1 MAFSRVAVFLL
12 QHVDA
17 PEDAINSEKP
27 SLRVDAAEDSGIS
40 GAIFFQHSSV
50 HPPGWVTE
58 IQPVLSDP
66 ITGVFSASASGVF
79 VLKTSDRWFA
89 LSFGYGRSLLDPL
102 VIVRQ
107 FGLRA
112 ALNLVDPA
120 RLRSMDTKTFE
131 DLVVSRSTQSSKS
144 SELPAFGIDISKD
157 ILRGVAGVPRDATL
171 ASRLHGADAITL
183 VTRVEAAELSNLC
196 SRLLADYSRDDYKDN
211 FAWIDQLAVVEDPA
225 IKDSLND
232 LLLDALR
239 ARDTSSTYMAA
250 PETIEWEDIDHF
262 FTIAPTRRTKYEDLD
277 LDAYLSTM
285 DSADLADTTLKD
297 LEQRGVWVTYA
308 RSGNKDKLWSV
319 YQCLIS
325 EQRVDGRL
333 YVLIEGRWFQVDE
346 TLSNEVDTYFS
357 SLPNTTTLRAANPG
371 ETEPIYNVRMA
382 RDFPD
387 EFLHLDAK
395 ILRPGGASSGIEF
408 CDLLGRDGTLI
419 HVKRK
424 SRSSTLSHLFAQGSV
439 SARTLLSDPPFR
451 DAVRA
456 AISEKLAGGD
466 PAPWLALVPDS
477 SSSID
482 AKSFRVEYVVLTK
495 PLGRST
501 DWMPFFSKLN
511 LMQHGR
517 LLQTMSVGVS
527 VARLDN

>member
-12 QHVDA
+12 QHVNA
-17 PEDAINSEKP
+17 PEDAVNSEK
-27 SLRVDAAEDSGIS
+27 SALRVDAAESSGIN
-40 GAIFFQHSSV
+40 GAVFFQHSSV
-50 HPPGWVTE
+50 NPPRWVIE

-66 ITGVFSASASGVF
+66 ITGVFSASASGVL
-79 VLKTSDRWFA
+79 VLKESDRWFA
-89 LSFGYGRSLLDPL
+89 LSFGYGRSLLNPA

-107 FGLRA
+107 FGLRV
-112 ALNLVDPA
+112 ALNLIDPA

-131 DLVVSRSTQSSKS
+131 DLVVSKSTQSSKS
-144 SELPAFGIDISKD
+144 SDLPAFGIDISRD
-157 ILRGVAGVPRDATL
+157 ILRGVAGVPRDSAL
-171 ASRLHGADAITL
+171 AGRLHGADAITL
-183 VTRVEAAELSNLC
+183 VTKVEAAELPNLC
-196 SRLLADYSRDDYKDN
+196 SRLLADYGQSDYKEN
-211 FAWIDQLAVVEDPA
+211 FAWIDQLAIVEDPA
-225 IKDSLND
+225 TKDSLND

-239 ARDTSSTYMAA
+239 ARDTSTTYMAA
-250 PETIEWEDIDHF
+250 PETIEWEDVDHF
-262 FTIAPTRRTKYEDLD
+262 TISPTRRTKYEDLD

-285 DSADLADTTLKD
+285 DPADLAATTLKN
-297 LEQRGVWVTYA
+297 LEQRGVWITYA

-325 EQRVDGRL
+325 EQRVNGRL

-346 TLSNEVDTYFS
+346 TLSDEVDTYFT
-357 SLPNTTTLRAANPG
+357 SLPNTTTLRAAEPG
-371 ETEPIYNVRMA
+371 ETEPVYNARMA
-382 RDFPD
+382 HDYPD

-408 CDLLGRDGTLI
+408 CDLLGNDGTLI

-439 SARTLLSDPPFR
+439 SARTLLADPPFR

-456 AISEKLAGGD
+456 AISDKLAGSN

-477 SSSID
+477 SSSVD
-482 AKSFRVEYVVLTK
+482 ARNFRVAYVVLTK
-495 PLGRST
+495 PLGGST
-501 DWMPFFSKLN
+501 NWMPFFSKLN
-511 LMQHGR
+511 LMQHGK